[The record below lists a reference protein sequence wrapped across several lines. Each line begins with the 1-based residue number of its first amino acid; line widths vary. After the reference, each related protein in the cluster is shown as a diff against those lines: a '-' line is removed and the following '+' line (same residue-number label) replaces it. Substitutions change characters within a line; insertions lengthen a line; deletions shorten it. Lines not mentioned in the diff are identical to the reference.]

1 MPAAVPVD
9 PVSAALTAGQAIL
22 GTTQAI
28 IGSERSK
35 RLLQQRRAYQ
45 TPEEY
50 YKILQQTMSTAGQ
63 GYDPFTLS
71 YLTGKTDQAFSSTL
85 GTAERLGANPNDLSG
100 IFDAK
105 VNSIMKIGAE
115 NHALNM
121 ENIGKYINALDL
133 IGQNKAAE
141 QKSQQDLIKDQQ
153 QAAAADKQ
161 AGLQNI
167 FGAANTFLAGYA
179 TDKANQL
186 FAPKNGT
193 VTQPGGPSYSAVS
206 ATGDINVPTAAN
218 PSGAVTSTA
227 GVNAGAQSA
236 AQAAANAIAGARG
249 IGGQSPALENLL
261 SSLTPEQMQQ
271 FLAIYSKPQ

>member
-1 MPAAVPVD
+1 MPATVPVD
-9 PVSAALTAGQAIL
+9 PVTAALTAGQTIL
-22 GTTQAI
+22 GTVQTISA
-28 IGSERSK
+28 SERAK
-35 RLLQQRRAYQ
+35 RLLQMRRAYQ

-50 YKILQQTMSTAGQ
+50 YKILQQTQSTAGQ

-100 IFDAK
+100 LFDQK
-105 VNSIMKIGAE
+105 VNAIMKIGAE

-186 FAPKNGT
+186 FAPTDTT
-193 VTQPGGPSYSAVS
+193 VTEPAR
-206 ATGDINVPTAAN
+206 PTAVYTPAGVTLPTAGN

-227 GVNAGAQSA
+227 GLNAGAQSA